1 MADRF
6 LDKVYTLGADTP
18 TETLYKDWAAT
29 YDREVTEA
37 GYATPGRSA
46 EALASIVE
54 DTSAPILDMGCGTG
68 LSGIALRAAGFTVI
82 DGVDLTEEML
92 EKARTLTLY
101 RDLLRTDVSDPL
113 PFKEGTHAH
122 VAAIGL
128 FSPSHAPASTVD
140 LVLRYLP
147 SGGCFV
153 FSLNDHAL
161 ADPTYE
167 GVILNWVDCGA
178 ARILFKEYGDHLPA
192 EGIQSVVYVLQK
204 S

>member
-6 LDKVYTLGADTP
+6 LDKVYTLSADTP
-18 TETLYKDWAAT
+18 TEALYKDWAAT

-37 GYATPGRSA
+37 GYATPGRA
-46 EALASIVE
+46 AAALASVVAE
-54 DTSAPILDMGCGTG
+54 KTAPILDMGCGTG
-68 LSGIALRAAGFTVI
+68 LSGIALRSAGFEVI
-82 DGVDLTEEML
+82 DGVDLTQEML
-92 EKARTLTLY
+92 DQARSLNLY
-101 RDLLRTDVSDPL
+101 RDLQRTDVSDPL
-113 PFKEGTHAH
+113 PFKSGTHSH

-128 FSPSHAPASTVD
+128 FSPSHAPAGTVD

-147 SGGCFV
+147 RGGCFV

-161 ADPTYE
+161 DDPTYE
-167 GVILNWVDCGA
+167 GVIRNWVDCGA
-178 ARILFKEYGDHLPA
+178 ARVLFKEYGDHLPS